1 MTTREKEEEGE
12 LLIMTR
18 NIQDRLRTM
27 AAASTRGDSRQG
39 TGGLRARIHPPE
51 SGPLLNFDERD
62 LLTFTE
68 RAGLAEMHLE
78 LHATIKQPK
87 PLDSKDEPGRPTWE
101 TLLKSSGNPLS
112 PTLEE
117 AMAQALSP
125 QEAEQFTA
133 HLRPLVETRQCRERQ
148 AVACLRAAKC

>member
-39 TGGLRARIHPPE
+39 TGGLRADSPARE
-51 SGPLLNFDERD
+51 RSLLNFDERD
-62 LLTFTE
+62 LLTFAE

-133 HLRPLVETRQCRERQ
+133 HLCPLVETMQCREQQ